1 MTTPAL
7 PPRAVLLDPIRI
19 VLTLLVILHHTAI
32 TYGGGGD
39 WYYKEA
45 GAPEWMQRL
54 LSILTATNQS
64 FFMGFFFLLAGY
76 LTPGPLARKGETA
89 YLGERLWRLGFPI
102 LIFGHLLQ
110 PLTVALSRAAEGSDF
125 WPTLQQ
131 LLAHNTFGLGPLWFN
146 QALILF
152 AVAWCFAPRVEAGFL
167 SRCWP
172 TGFHARVVLLVVL
185 TSLFAFILRLA
196 VPAGRN
202 LIGMQIG
209 YFGSYIVLFVTGA
222 LVARSRMLEAITWRQ
237 AGPWLLVSALSF
249 PTLWL
254 YALFGGAFNGQ
265 DWRGGWNLP
274 ALAYACWEPF
284 VAAGILLG
292 MLAFFRGWRHSEAA
306 LCRRLSDASFI
317 AFIVHAPLVV
327 AASWAVQG
335 LVAHPM
341 QRFLVAATLA
351 CLASFALGDILTRA
365 LACWRMKRF
374 AAARPIA

>member
-1 MTTPAL
+1 M
-7 PPRAVLLDPIRI
+7 LDPIRV
-19 VLTLLVILHHTAI
+19 VLTLLVIVHHTAI
-32 TYGGGGD
+32 TYGGSGD
-39 WYYKEA
+39 WYYREA
-45 GAPEWMQRL
+45 DAPEWLQRL

-110 PLTVALSRAAEGSDF
+110 PLTVALGRAAEGSDF
-125 WPTLQQ
+125 WSSLQH

-167 SRCWP
+167 RRCWP
-172 TGFHARVVLLVVL
+172 TGFHARVALLIGL
-185 TSLFAFILRLA
+185 TSLFAFALRLA
-196 VPAGRN
+196 VPVGRN

-222 LVARSRMLEAITWRQ
+222 LVARSRMLEAITWQQ
-237 AGPWLLVSALSF
+237 AWPWVLVSILSF
-249 PTLWL
+249 PTLWV
-254 YALFGGAFNGQ
+254 YALFGGAFDRP

-292 MLAFFRGWRHSEAA
+292 MLAAFRAWRYSGAA
-306 LCRRLSDASFI
+306 LCRRLAEASFI
-317 AFIVHAPLVV
+317 AFILHAPLVV
-327 AASWAVQG
+327 AASWLVQG
-335 LVAHPM
+335 RVHPLL
-341 QRFLVAATLA
+341 RFLLAAL
-351 CLASFALGDILTRA
+351 LASLAAFALGDGLTRA
-365 LACWRMKRF
+365 LACWRMARSTPKRPP
-374 AAARPIA
+374 A